1 MDIYVKDKLIK
12 KRSFNTRFGI
22 LTYFPWPLK
31 TKLEFAE
38 TCSSEYQGKNLSYLL
53 KLTSVWKHAF
63 ISESA
68 SKIEYAGRNVW
79 NSLARSSYLLGS
91 SFPT

>member
-22 LTYFPWPLK
+22 LTYFPWPLN
-31 TKLEFAE
+31 TKLDFAE
-38 TCSSEYQGKNLSYLL
+38 ACTSEYEGKNLPYLL
-53 KLTSVWKHAF
+53 KLNSVWKDAF

>member
-1 MDIYVKDKLIK
+1 MKDKLIK

-31 TKLEFAE
+31 TKLEFAKAC
-38 TCSSEYQGKNLSYLL
+38 TSEYEGKNLPYLL
-53 KLTSVWKHAF
+53 KLTSVWKDAF
-63 ISESA
+63 ISEGA

>member
-1 MDIYVKDKLIK
+1 MDIYVKEKLIK
-12 KRSFNTRFGI
+12 KWSFNTRFGI

-38 TCSSEYQGKNLSYLL
+38 ACTSEYEGKNLPYIL
-53 KLTSVWKHAF
+53 KLKTVWKDAF
-63 ISESA
+63 ISESG

>member
-1 MDIYVKDKLIK
+1 MDIYVKEKLIK

-22 LTYFPWPLK
+22 LTYFRWPLK

-38 TCSSEYQGKNLSYLL
+38 ACTSEYEGKNLPYIL
-53 KLTSVWKHAF
+53 KLKTVWKDAF
-63 ISESA
+63 IESA

-91 SFPT
+91 SFST

>member
-1 MDIYVKDKLIK
+1 MEIYVKDKLIK
-12 KRSFNTRFGI
+12 KRCFNTRFGI

-38 TCSSEYQGKNLSYLL
+38 ACTSGYEGKNLPYLL
-53 KLTSVWKHAF
+53 KLTSVWKDAF

>member
-38 TCSSEYQGKNLSYLL
+38 ACTSEYEGKNLPYLL
-53 KLTSVWKHAF
+53 KLTSVWKDAF
-63 ISESA
+63 ISEGA

>member
-1 MDIYVKDKLIK
+1 MDIDVKDKLIK
-12 KRSFNTRFGI
+12 KRSFNTSFGI
-22 LTYFPWPLK
+22 LTFFSWSLR

-38 TCSSEYQGKNLSYLL
+38 VCTSEYEGKNLPYLL
-53 KLTSVWKHAF
+53 KLTSVWKDAF

-68 SKIEYAGRNVW
+68 SKIEYAGTNVW
-79 NSLARSSYLLGS
+79 NSPARSSDLLGS

>member
-1 MDIYVKDKLIK
+1 MDIYVKEKLIK
-12 KRSFNTRFGI
+12 KRCFNTRFGI

-38 TCSSEYQGKNLSYLL
+38 ACTSEYEGKNLPYLL
-53 KLTSVWKHAF
+53 KLTSVWKDAF

-68 SKIEYAGRNVW
+68 KIEYAGRNVW

>member
-12 KRSFNTRFGI
+12 KRSFNTIFGI
-22 LTYFPWPLK
+22 LTYPLK

-38 TCSSEYQGKNLSYLL
+38 ACTSEYEGKNLPYIL
-53 KLTSVWKHAF
+53 KLKTVWKDAF
-63 ISESA
+63 ISESG